1 MVVRIIDISGPIYT
15 GMWNFSEPLGSLLG
29 EFKLSSVKFEF
40 SGEEYSVD
48 VFNGMKAQ
56 TGTYIES
63 PGQYLEDN
71 KYTVSD
77 IPVHKLFMINAYVL
91 KIPYEKLGKKDG
103 KRFVTLEDIKSAE
116 KENIPEGSAI
126 LVGTGYGKYWNRK
139 DFFKKSWFFK
149 AEAMEY
155 IISRKPFLLGAD
167 SAEWEN
173 PKNPEGI
180 FKKFFP
186 ANILI
191 LASCINLEKV
201 NKFKVK
207 LTVLPFN
214 VLGSYISPVRAVVV
228 EE

>member
-1 MVVRIIDISGPIYT
+1 MRVIDISGPIYS
-15 GMWNFSEPLGSLLG
+15 GMWNYNEPLGSLLG

-77 IPVHKLFMINAYVL
+77 IPVQKLFMIDAYVL
-91 KIPYEKLGKKDG
+91 KIPYEKLGKKDS
-103 KRFVTLEDIKSAE
+103 KRFITLEDIKSAE
-116 KENIPEGSAI
+116 KENIPEGCAI

-139 DFFKKSWFFK
+139 DFFEKSWFFK
-149 AEAMEY
+149 AKAMEY
-155 IISRKPFLLGAD
+155 IISKKPFLLGAD

-207 LTVLPFN
+207 LSVLPFN
-214 VLGSYISPVRAVVV
+214 VLNSYISPVRAVVV

>member
-1 MVVRIIDISGPIYT
+1 VVVRVIDISGPIYT
-15 GMWNFSEPLGSLLG
+15 GMWNYSEPLGSLLG
-29 EFKLSSVKFEF
+29 EFKLSSVKFKF
-40 SGEEYSVD
+40 SGEEYFID

-56 TGTYIES
+56 TGTHIES
-63 PGQYLEDN
+63 PGRYLEDN
-71 KYTVSD
+71 KYTISD
-77 IPVHKLFMINAYVL
+77 IPIQKLFMIDAYVL

-103 KRFVTLEDIKSAE
+103 KRFITLKDIKSAE
-116 KENIPEGSAI
+116 KENIPEGSAV

-139 DFFKKSWFFK
+139 DFFGKSWFFK

-155 IISRKPFLLGAD
+155 IISKKPFLLGTD

-207 LTVLPFN
+207 LSVLPFN
-214 VLGSYISPVRAVVV
+214 VLNSYISPVRAVVV

>member
-1 MVVRIIDISGPIYT
+1 MRVIDISGPIYS
-15 GMWNFSEPLGSLLG
+15 GMWNYSEPLGSLLG

-77 IPVHKLFMINAYVL
+77 VPVQKLFMIDAYVL

-103 KRFVTLEDIKSAE
+103 KRFITLEDIKSAE

-139 DFFKKSWFFK
+139 DFFEKSWFFK

-155 IISRKPFLLGAD
+155 IISKKPFLLGAD

-207 LTVLPFN
+207 LSVLPLN
-214 VLGSYISPVRAVVV
+214 VLNSYISPVRAVVV
-228 EE
+228 EK